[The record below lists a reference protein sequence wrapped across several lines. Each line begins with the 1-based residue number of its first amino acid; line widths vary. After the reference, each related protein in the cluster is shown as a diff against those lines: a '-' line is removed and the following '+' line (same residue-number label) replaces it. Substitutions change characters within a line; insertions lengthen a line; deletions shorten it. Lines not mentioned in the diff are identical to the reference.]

1 MIYNKKAETMPRQE
15 IEELQLARLKKII
28 RYCYDN
34 VAMYR
39 KTI

>member
-28 RYCYDN
+28 RYCMMRCGD
-34 VAMYR
+34 VPQ
-39 KTI
+39 TI